1 MYKLLFVAGINAY
14 DTLQFQSLS
23 DQEDFFDGCIVGN
36 PIDEY
41 YPPLYKNKIKF
52 AFDDTPLHSIK
63 ANYLSLE
70 YKGKTYY
77 YFIDSINYISEDLWE
92 FNITMD
98 TIQTYMFDI
107 SKIGKVSRKS
117 INRWSGDN
125 VINRNYIRE
134 NMSNEDYDY
143 FYSYNITSDWIY
155 YIFVF
160 SEYHGPNS
168 VDVHKATFK
177 FGSPSTSTNNG
188 LIYYILPV
196 QINLSYGYYYTNY
209 KVGNDTINSGSSFI
223 RDAITHC
230 LQDPYC
236 VSCYCCKSA
245 LIDKLVSKSYV
256 DSSTIQFVNNVD
268 GIEFNLSSPFYKYT
282 SGSSDITLPLINISS
297 IASNYISTLNSSLS
311 HLRYVK
317 NTYTEA
323 SFSSTF
329 IPYLLDENYIDLKFG
344 ERIMFT
350 TYPLHEITNWSPN
363 SNLKY
368 YGRYDFESGFRNYK
382 IYEENMTYDKFLTTI
397 TVATQTTMILNTDS
411 WETYYAS
418 NKANYTVGIQK
429 DIANIIWGGVSGTAQ
444 TAGKTAITGQ
454 ALRNSGMVQ
463 IYNAVDTSNPQG
475 ITTGGNTMLQGHM
488 YTSLSKAQT
497 KVGLANI
504 AIQTANYAQDLE
516 ITKANV
522 GGTPNSISQGNNALN
537 DLFIDTLNVLIR
549 FGRVRDY
556 ENVAR
561 KIEYY
566 GYPVNEY
573 YRENGFNGFNDF
585 NIRYY
590 YNICQ
595 MDSVILIEN
604 LVIEDVLK
612 ADFMA
617 RLKNG
622 IRLWNMRSTNDY
634 IGRALQYDNVE
645 IAYINQ

>member
-23 DQEDFFDGCIVGN
+23 DQEDFFDDCIVGD

-52 AFDDTPLHSIK
+52 AFDNTPLHSIK
-63 ANYLSLE
+63 VNYLSLE

-98 TIQTYMFDI
+98 TIQTFMFDI
-107 SKIGKVSRKS
+107 SKVGKISRKS
-117 INRWSGDN
+117 INRWSADN
-125 VINRNYIRE
+125 IINRNYIRE

-143 FYSYNITSDWIY
+143 SYSLNITSDWIY

-160 SEYHGPNS
+160 SEYHGPNAI
-168 VDVHKATFK
+168 DVHRATFK

-196 QINLSYGYYYTNY
+196 QINTSLGNYYTNY
-209 KVGNDTINSGSSFI
+209 KVGNDTTNSGSSFI

-236 VSCYCCKSA
+236 VSCYCCKSI
-245 LIDKLVSKSYV
+245 LIDNLVSKSYV
-256 DSSTIQFVNNVD
+256 DASTIEFVNNTD
-268 GIEFNLSSPFYKYT
+268 GIEFNLGSPFYKYT
-282 SGSSDITLPLINISS
+282 SGSTDITLPLINVSNIS
-297 IASNYISTLNSSLS
+297 SNYISTANFS
-311 HLRYVK
+311 HSQLRFVK
-317 NTYTEA
+317 NTGLGINFNSQYV
-323 SFSSTF
+323 
-329 IPYLLDENYIDLKFG
+329 PYLLDENYIDLKFG
-344 ERIMFT
+344 ERLMFT
-350 TYPLHEITNWSPN
+350 TYPLHEITNWS
-363 SNLKY
+363 STSRLKY

-382 IYEENMTYDKFLTTI
+382 IYEEDMTIDKYLTTI

-429 DIANIIWGGVSGTAQ
+429 DIANIIWNNVSGTAQ

-463 IYNAVDTSNPQG
+463 IQNAVDTVNPQG
-475 ITTGGNTMLQGHM
+475 ITTGSNTMLQGHM
-488 YTSLSKAQT
+488 FSSLAKTQVKT
-497 KVGLANI
+497 GLANI

-522 GGTPNSISQGNNALN
+522 GATPNSVSQGNNALN
-537 DLFIDTLNVLIR
+537 DMFINTLNTLVRISK
-549 FGRVRDY
+549 VRDY
-556 ENVAR
+556 ENVAH

-573 YRENGFNGFNDF
+573 YQENGFNGFNDF

-595 MDSVILIEN
+595 MDSIILLEN
-604 LVIEDVLK
+604 MVIEDILK

-622 IRLWNMRSTNDY
+622 IRLWTIHSDSDY
-634 IGRALQYDNVE
+634 IGKGLQYDNVE
-645 IAYINQ
+645 IANINQ